1 MANNSNK
8 KTQKSAGSKSKSR
21 GLLEKFFIDQLKD
34 IYYAEKALLKAMP
47 KMQKNATS
55 QELVNAF
62 TTHLEQTKGQ
72 VSRLEEVFG
81 MMGLSPSAKKCEAMV
96 GLIEEGESIMEET
109 EDDTW
114 TRDVALIVAAQKIE
128 HYEISSYGSLK
139 QLANTMGMTDVAK
152 LLDET
157 LKEEKETDMLL
168 TNIAETG
175 INEEAEVEE

>member
-1 MANNSNK
+1 WS
-8 KTQKSAGSKSKSR
+8 SDVCSSD
-21 GLLEKFFIDQLKD
+21 L
-34 IYYAEKALLKAMP
+34 
-47 KMQKNATS
+47 
-55 QELVNAF
+55 
-62 TTHLEQTKGQ
+62 
-72 VSRLEEVFG
+72 
-81 MMGLSPSAKKCEAMV
+81 SAKKCEAMV

>member
-1 MANNSNK
+1 M
-8 KTQKSAGSKSKSR
+8 
-21 GLLEKFFIDQLKD
+21 
-34 IYYAEKALLKAMP
+34 
-47 KMQKNATS
+47 
-55 QELVNAF
+55 
-62 TTHLEQTKGQ
+62 
-72 VSRLEEVFG
+72 
-81 MMGLSPSAKKCEAMV
+81 
-96 GLIEEGESIMEET
+96 
-109 EDDTW
+109 TW